1 MDVNEYSLFGLHTP
15 RHIACRNSNT
25 RMCLIFL
32 AHGSSL
38 ELRNDRGE
46 TAFAG
51 IKDVN
56 GSCARAVKFNMKLR
70 TIARFEVPRVVC
82 Q

>member
-1 MDVNEYSLFGLHTP
+1 MHIAIT

-25 RMCLIFL
+25 RMCLTFL
-32 AHGSSL
+32 AHGASL

-51 IKDVN
+51 IKDVS
-56 GSCARAVKFNMKLR
+56 GSCARAVEFNMKMR
-70 TIARFEVPRVVC
+70 SAAPFEVPRVVC